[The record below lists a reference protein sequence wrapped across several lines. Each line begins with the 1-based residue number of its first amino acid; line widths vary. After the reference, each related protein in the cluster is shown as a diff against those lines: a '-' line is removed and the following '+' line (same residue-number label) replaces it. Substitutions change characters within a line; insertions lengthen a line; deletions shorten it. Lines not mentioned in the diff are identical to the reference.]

1 MKLMAADGQTLLMRR
16 PSPPAPLPQAG
27 EGSRPSAGEG
37 VSACQHPTQSLPS
50 PARGRGVGERA
61 GASTK

>member
-1 MKLMAADGQTLLMRR
+1 M
-16 PSPPAPLPQAG
+16 
-27 EGSRPSAGEG
+27 
-37 VSACQHPTQSLPS
+37 HSLPS